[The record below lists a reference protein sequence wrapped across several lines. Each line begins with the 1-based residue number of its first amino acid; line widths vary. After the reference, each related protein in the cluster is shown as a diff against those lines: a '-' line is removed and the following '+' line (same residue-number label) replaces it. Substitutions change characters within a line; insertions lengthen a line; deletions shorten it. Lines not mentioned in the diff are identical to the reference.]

1 MIYKVVTLNVWFTFI
16 SVAEE
21 PSTNAELHWYELE
34 YNLGQLKNADF

>member
-1 MIYKVVTLNVWFTFI
+1 MYGLLI

-34 YNLGQLKNADF
+34 YNLGQLKMQISKKI